1 SHKKLVI
8 NKDMRTDLFSP
19 PNKD

>member
-1 SHKKLVI
+1 KLVI

-19 PNKD
+19 PN

>member
-1 SHKKLVI
+1 HKKLVI

-19 PNKD
+19 PN